1 MYTVTLNEMIKNNVT
16 IFDFDYPIFREEYR
30 ETFEQH
36 FIDYFLDEEIAH
48 ETIAQFKLRLKSK
61 LNLIMPYYNK
71 IFLTQEMEQRILDN
85 YDVTETYNRSV
96 VSDTVNNSTT
106 SLNNK
111 NNVVSKNLY
120 KDAPKTKI
128 DIEKFDTVTN
138 LSKDESNS
146 IIEGSTVN
154 SSDGFS
160 SNIERWERRMTGN
173 IGVQTDADAIVK
185 YWTSLRKVEQ
195 EIFDELECLFMGVY

>member
-1 MYTVTLNEMIKNNVT
+1 MYTVTLNEMIQNNVT

-30 ETFEQH
+30 ETFQQH

-48 ETIAQFKLRLKSK
+48 ETVAQFKLRLKSK

-71 IFLTQEMEQRILDN
+71 IFMTQEMEQRILDN

-138 LSKDESNS
+138 LTKN
-146 IIEGSTVN
+146 EGTTSA
-154 SSDGFS
+154 DGFS
-160 SNIERWERRMTGN
+160 SNTEKWERRMTGN

>member
-1 MYTVTLNEMIKNNVT
+1 MQNSIVCHSL
-16 IFDFDYPIFREEYR
+16 
-30 ETFEQH
+30 
-36 FIDYFLDEEIAH
+36 
-48 ETIAQFKLRLKSK
+48 
-61 LNLIMPYYNK
+61 PYYNK

-85 YDVTETYNRSV
+85 YDVTETYIRSV

-138 LSKDESNS
+138 LTKN
-146 IIEGSTVN
+146 EGTTSA
-154 SSDGFS
+154 DGFS
-160 SNIERWERRMTGN
+160 SNTEKWERRMTGN

-185 YWTSLRKVEQ
+185 YWSSLRKVEQ

>member
-1 MYTVTLNEMIKNNVT
+1 MYTVTLSEMIQNNVV

-30 ETFEQH
+30 ETFQQH

-48 ETIAQFKLRLKSK
+48 ETVAQFKLRLKSK

-71 IFLTQEMEQRILDN
+71 IFMTQEMEQRILDN
-85 YDVTETYNRSV
+85 YDVTETYDRSL

-111 NNVVSKNLY
+111 NNVTSKNLY

-128 DIEKFDTVTN
+128 DIDKFDTVTN

-146 IIEGSTVN
+146 TIEGSTT
-154 SSDGFS
+154 SSTDGFT
-160 SNIERWERRMTGN
+160 SNTERWERRMTGN
-173 IGVQTDADAIVK
+173 IGVQTDADAIIK
-185 YWTSLRKVEQ
+185 YWSSLRKVEQ
-195 EIFDELECLFMGVY
+195 EIFEELECLFMGVY

>member
-1 MYTVTLNEMIKNNVT
+1 MYTVTLNQMIQNNVT

-30 ETFEQH
+30 ETFQQH

-48 ETIAQFKLRLKSK
+48 ETVAQFKLRLKSK

-71 IFLTQEMEQRILDN
+71 IFMTQEMEQRILDN
-85 YDVTETYNRSV
+85 YDVTETYNRNV
-96 VSDTVNNSTT
+96 VSDSVNSVTST
-106 SLNNK
+106 
-111 NNVVSKNLY
+111 SKNLY

-128 DIEKFDTVTN
+128 DIDKFDTVTN
-138 LSKDESNS
+138 LTKN
-146 IIEGSTVN
+146 EGTTSA
-154 SSDGFS
+154 DGFS
-160 SNIERWERRMTGN
+160 SNTENWERRMTGN

>member
-1 MYTVTLNEMIKNNVT
+1 MYTVTLNQMIQNNVT

-30 ETFEQH
+30 ETFQQH

-48 ETIAQFKLRLKSK
+48 ETVALFKLRLKSK

-71 IFLTQEMEQRILDN
+71 IFMTQEMEQRILDN
-85 YDVTETYNRSV
+85 YDVTETYNRNV
-96 VSDTVNNSTT
+96 VSDSVNSVTST
-106 SLNNK
+106 
-111 NNVVSKNLY
+111 SKNLY

-128 DIEKFDTVTN
+128 DIDKFDTVTN
-138 LSKDESNS
+138 LTKN
-146 IIEGSTVN
+146 EGTTSA
-154 SSDGFS
+154 DGFS
-160 SNIERWERRMTGN
+160 TNTEKWERRMTGN
-173 IGVQTDADAIVK
+173 IGVQTDSDAIVK

>member
-1 MYTVTLNEMIKNNVT
+1 MNRYTLTLQQIVKNNN
-16 IFDFDYPIFREEYR
+16 IFDFDYPVHREDFRGE
-30 ETFEQH
+30 FEQL
-36 FIDYFLDEEIAH
+36 FIDYFLFEEIAH
-48 ETIAQFKLRLKSK
+48 ETVAQFKHRLKTK

-71 IFLTQEMEQRILDN
+71 IYMTLEMQLNILESV
-85 YDVTETYNRSV
+85 DVVETYTKEMKGESK
-96 VSDTVNNSTT
+96 ST
-106 SLNNK
+106 
-111 NNVVSKNLY
+111 SKNLF

-160 SNIERWERRMTGN
+160 SNNEKWERRMTGN
-173 IGVQTDADAIVK
+173 IGVQTDSDAIVK
-185 YWTSLRKVEQ
+185 YWSSLRKVEQ

>member
-1 MYTVTLNEMIKNNVT
+1 MYTVTLNQMIQNNVT

-48 ETIAQFKLRLKSK
+48 ETVAQFKLRLKSK

-71 IFLTQEMEQRILDN
+71 IFMTQEMEQRILDN
-85 YDVTETYNRSV
+85 YDVTETYNRNV
-96 VSDTVNNSTT
+96 VSDSVNSVTST
-106 SLNNK
+106 
-111 NNVVSKNLY
+111 SKNLY

-128 DIEKFDTVTN
+128 DIDKFDTVTN
-138 LSKDESNS
+138 LTKN
-146 IIEGSTVN
+146 EGTTSA
-154 SSDGFS
+154 DGFS
-160 SNIERWERRMTGN
+160 SNTEKWERRMTGN

>member
-1 MYTVTLNEMIKNNVT
+1 MYTVTLNQMIQNNVT
-16 IFDFDYPIFREEYR
+16 IFDFDYPIVREEYR

-48 ETIAQFKLRLKSK
+48 ETVAQFKLRLKSK

-173 IGVQTDADAIVK
+173 IGVQTDSDAIVK
-185 YWTSLRKVEQ
+185 YWSSLRKVEQ
-195 EIFDELECLFMGVY
+195 EIFEELECLFMGVY

>member
-1 MYTVTLNEMIKNNVT
+1 MYTVTLNQMIQNNVT

-48 ETIAQFKLRLKSK
+48 ETVAQFKLRLKSK

-85 YDVTETYNRSV
+85 YDVTETYNRNV
-96 VSDTVNNSTT
+96 VSDSVNSVTSTT
-106 SLNNK
+106 
-111 NNVVSKNLY
+111 KNLY

-128 DIEKFDTVTN
+128 DIDKFDTVTN
-138 LSKDESNS
+138 LTKN
-146 IIEGSTVN
+146 EGTTSA
-154 SSDGFS
+154 DGFS
-160 SNIERWERRMTGN
+160 SNTETWERRMTGN

>member
-1 MYTVTLNEMIKNNVT
+1 MYTVTLNQMIQNNVT

-30 ETFEQH
+30 ETFQQH

-48 ETIAQFKLRLKSK
+48 ETVAQFKLRLKSK

-71 IFLTQEMEQRILDN
+71 IFMTQEMEQRILDN
-85 YDVTETYNRSV
+85 YDVTETYDRSV
-96 VSDTVNNSTT
+96 VSDSVNSVKST
-106 SLNNK
+106 
-111 NNVVSKNLY
+111 SKNLY

-128 DIEKFDTVTN
+128 DIDKFDTVTN
-138 LSKDESNS
+138 LTKN
-146 IIEGSTVN
+146 EGTTSA
-154 SSDGFS
+154 DGFS
-160 SNIERWERRMTGN
+160 SNTEKWERRMTGN

>member
-1 MYTVTLNEMIKNNVT
+1 MYTVTLNQIIQNNVT

-48 ETIAQFKLRLKSK
+48 ETVAQFKLRLKSK

-85 YDVTETYNRSV
+85 YDVTEIYNRNV
-96 VSDTVNNSTT
+96 VSDSVNSVTST
-106 SLNNK
+106 
-111 NNVVSKNLY
+111 SKNLY

-128 DIEKFDTVTN
+128 DIDKFDTVTN
-138 LSKDESNS
+138 LTKN
-146 IIEGSTVN
+146 EGTTSA
-154 SSDGFS
+154 DGFS
-160 SNIERWERRMTGN
+160 SNTEKWERRMTGN

>member
-36 FIDYFLDEEIAH
+36 LIDYFLDEEIAH

-61 LNLIMPYYNK
+61 LNMIMPYYNK
-71 IFLTQEMEQRILDN
+71 IFMSQELEQRILDN
-85 YDVTETYNRSV
+85 YDVTETYNRNV
-96 VSDTVNNSTT
+96 VSDSVNSVTSTT
-106 SLNNK
+106 
-111 NNVVSKNLY
+111 KNLY

-128 DIEKFDTVTN
+128 DIDKFDTVTN
-138 LSKDESNS
+138 LTKN
-146 IIEGSTVN
+146 EGTTSA
-154 SSDGFS
+154 DGFS
-160 SNIERWERRMTGN
+160 SNTEKWERRMTGN

>member
-1 MYTVTLNEMIKNNVT
+1 
-16 IFDFDYPIFREEYR
+16 
-30 ETFEQH
+30 
-36 FIDYFLDEEIAH
+36 
-48 ETIAQFKLRLKSK
+48 
-61 LNLIMPYYNK
+61 
-71 IFLTQEMEQRILDN
+71 MEQRILDN
-85 YDVTETYNRSV
+85 YDVTEIYDRSV

-138 LSKDESNS
+138 LYKDDSHS
-146 IIEGSTVN
+146 VIEGSTVN

-195 EIFDELECLFMGVY
+195 EIFEELECLFMGVY

>member
-1 MYTVTLNEMIKNNVT
+1 MYTVTLNQMIENNVT

-71 IFLTQEMEQRILDN
+71 IFMSQELEQRILDN
-85 YDVTETYNRSV
+85 YDVTETYNRNVVCDSV
-96 VSDTVNNSTT
+96 NSVTSTT
-106 SLNNK
+106 
-111 NNVVSKNLY
+111 KNLY

-128 DIEKFDTVTN
+128 DVEKFDTVTN
-138 LSKDESNS
+138 LTKN
-146 IIEGSTVN
+146 EGTTSA
-154 SSDGFS
+154 DGFS
-160 SNIERWERRMTGN
+160 SNTEKWERRMTGN

>member
-1 MYTVTLNEMIKNNVT
+1 MYTVTLNQLIENNVT

-48 ETIAQFKLRLKSK
+48 ETVAQFKLRLKSK

-85 YDVTETYNRSV
+85 YDVTETYNRNV
-96 VSDTVNNSTT
+96 VSDSVNSVTSTT
-106 SLNNK
+106 
-111 NNVVSKNLY
+111 KNLY

-128 DIEKFDTVTN
+128 DIDKFDTVTN
-138 LSKDESNS
+138 LTKN
-146 IIEGSTVN
+146 EGRTSA
-154 SSDGFS
+154 DGFS
-160 SNIERWERRMTGN
+160 SNTEKWERRMTGN

>member
-1 MYTVTLNEMIKNNVT
+1 MYTVTLNQMIENNVT

-36 FIDYFLDEEIAH
+36 FIDYFLDAEIAH

-61 LNLIMPYYNK
+61 LNMIMPYYNK
-71 IFLTQEMEQRILDN
+71 IFMSQELEQRILDN
-85 YDVTETYNRSV
+85 YDVTETYNRNV
-96 VSDTVNNSTT
+96 VSDSVNSVTSTT
-106 SLNNK
+106 
-111 NNVVSKNLY
+111 KNLY

-128 DIEKFDTVTN
+128 DIDKFDTVTN
-138 LSKDESNS
+138 LTKN
-146 IIEGSTVN
+146 EGTTSA
-154 SSDGFS
+154 DGFS
-160 SNIERWERRMTGN
+160 SNTEKWERRMTGN

-195 EIFDELECLFMGVY
+195 EIFEELECLFMGVY